1 MTSPPSTAQRDIA
14 VFVGSLRKESFSRK
28 LAHALQALAPS
39 ELNLELIEIGDL
51 PMYNQDLESALPAE
65 WARLR
70 ARVPRADGVLFVTP
84 EYNRSLPA
92 VLKNAI
98 DVGSRPMS
106 DNVWNGKPGGVLSI
120 SPGAMGGFGAQQ
132 HLRQAL
138 VAVNVLAMA
147 QPAAYIGG
155 ASALYD
161 QAGALT
167 NPSTRE
173 FVAKFA
179 QAFADWVARF
189 GAPLKDR

>member
-1 MTSPPSTAQRDIA
+1 M
-14 VFVGSLRKESFSRK
+14 
-28 LAHALQALAPS
+28 LAHAVQALAPS
-39 ELNLELIEIGDL
+39 ELNLELVEIGDL
-51 PMYNQDLESALPAE
+51 PMYNQDLESAVPAE

-98 DVGSRPMS
+98 DVGSRPLR

-120 SPGAMGGFGAQQ
+120 SPGAMGAFGAHQ

-147 QPAAYIGG
+147 QPAAYIGN
-155 ASALYD
+155 ASSLFD
-161 QAGALT
+161 ETGALT

-173 FVAKFA
+173 FLTKFA

-189 GAPLKDR
+189 AAPLKDR

>member
-1 MTSPPSTAQRDIA
+1 MTSPTSTAQRDIA

-106 DNVWNGKPGGVLSI
+106 ANVWNGKPGGVLSI
-120 SPGAMGGFGAQQ
+120 SPGAMGAFGAQQ

-155 ASALYD
+155 ASALFD

-189 GAPLKDR
+189 AAPLKDR